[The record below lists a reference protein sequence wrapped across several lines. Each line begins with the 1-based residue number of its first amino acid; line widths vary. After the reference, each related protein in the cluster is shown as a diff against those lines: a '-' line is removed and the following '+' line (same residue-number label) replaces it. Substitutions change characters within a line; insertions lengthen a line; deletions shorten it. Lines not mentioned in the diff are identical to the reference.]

1 MLESE
6 QGVIVAK
13 RFVVAFFTFIG
24 LIIPAAFMMALL
36 VSPARPQPLQQPA
49 CERNL
54 VEATANMATQQ
65 ARVKHLG
72 AARGTEAC
80 SATRLYFL
88 EVVKARAVTAL
99 CKNGPERDRDLGRLD
114 ADVETINNA
123 IAASCG

>member
-1 MLESE
+1 MLESA
-6 QGVIVAK
+6 QGVFVAK
-13 RFVVAFFTFIG
+13 RFIVAFFAFIG

-36 VSPARPQPLQQPA
+36 VSPARPQPLQQPG
-49 CERNL
+49 CERHL
-54 VEATANMATQQ
+54 AEAVASMSAQQ

-72 AARGTEAC
+72 TARGTEAC

-99 CKNGPERDRDLGRLD
+99 CKSGPERDRDLGRLD

>member
-1 MLESE
+1 MLERL

-13 RFVVAFFTFIG
+13 RFIVAFFTFIG

-36 VSPARPQPLQQPA
+36 VSPARPQPLQQPG
-49 CERNL
+49 CERHL
-54 VEATANMATQQ
+54 AEAVTNMANQQ
-65 ARVKHLG
+65 ARVKHLSN
-72 AARGTEAC
+72 ARGTEAC

-88 EVVKARAVTAL
+88 EVVKARAVIAL
-99 CKNGPERDRDLGRLD
+99 CKSGPERAQDLGRLD